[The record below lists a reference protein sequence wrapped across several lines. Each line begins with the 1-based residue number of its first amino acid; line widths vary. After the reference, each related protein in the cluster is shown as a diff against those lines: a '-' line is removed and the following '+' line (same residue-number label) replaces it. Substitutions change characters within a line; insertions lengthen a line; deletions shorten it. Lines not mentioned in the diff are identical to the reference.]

1 MKWAALL
8 LLLTALCG
16 AASAQGRV
24 TFTRQPNRVEVEID
38 GRPFTAFHYGTE
50 WDKPFL
56 HPLRTV
62 SGVKV
67 TRGYPLEQVAGERA
81 DHRWHRG
88 LWYAHGDIN
97 GIDFWREQSGDK
109 TRDAKLP
116 LPTGRIVVRGVPTFK
131 GGKGVGTLAAD
142 FDLMAPGDRALGT
155 LSEQFTFRR
164 SGASNII
171 DVQITIVADRGVA
184 VRMGDTEEGS
194 LGLRL
199 AEAFRQDRGATL
211 SNSDG
216 LVGAEKIWGKRASWV
231 DYSATIQ
238 DEQAGVTI
246 FDHPQNPK
254 HPTFWHARNYGLC
267 AVNPFGERDFLGDKT
282 RDGGMTIPRGESLTF
297 RYRVVIHNGGL
308 GAVAKEQ
315 LYTTF
320 SGGKRGGR

>member
-1 MKWAALL
+1 MRWAALL

-16 AASAQGRV
+16 AATAQGRV
-24 TFTRQPNRVEVEID
+24 TFTPQPNRVEVEID
-38 GRPFTAFHYGTE
+38 GRPFTAFHFGNE

-97 GIDFWREQSGDK
+97 GIDFWREKSGDK
-109 TRDAKLP
+109 ARDAKLP
-116 LPTGRIVVRGVPTFK
+116 LPTGRIVARGAPTFK
-131 GGKGVGTLAAD
+131 GGKGVGTLTAD
-142 FDLMAPGDRALGT
+142 FDLAAPGGQSLGT
-155 LSEQFTFRR
+155 LREQFTFRR
-164 SGASNII
+164 SGSSNVV
-171 DVQITIVADRGVA
+171 DVQITVIADRGVA
-184 VRMGDTEEGS
+184 VRMGDTEEGA

-231 DYSATIQ
+231 DYSATV
-238 DEQAGVTI
+238 EAEPVGVTI
-246 FDHPQNPK
+246 FDH
-254 HPTFWHARNYGLC
+254 YGLC
-267 AVNPFGERDFLGDKT
+267 AVNPFGERDFTGDKT
-282 RDGGMTIPRGESLTF
+282 RDGGVTIPRGERLTF
-297 RYRVVIHNGGL
+297 RYRVVIHSGGL